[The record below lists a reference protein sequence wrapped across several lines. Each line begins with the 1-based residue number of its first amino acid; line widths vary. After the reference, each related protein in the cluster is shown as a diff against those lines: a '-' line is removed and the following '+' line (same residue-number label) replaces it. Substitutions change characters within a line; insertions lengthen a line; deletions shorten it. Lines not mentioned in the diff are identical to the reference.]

1 MARQKQ
7 TELSVQ
13 RREKMGKA
21 VRQLRRDGLIPAN
34 IFGHKE
40 ASLAVQLSALDF
52 EALRREHKT
61 TGILALR
68 MDGVAPQT
76 ALVRHVQRH
85 PVTGKIEH
93 IDFFRVGMT
102 DRIEVRV
109 ALHFTGEA
117 PAVKV
122 EGGVLLHLLDA
133 ISVECAAQ
141 DIVDS
146 IDVDVTSL
154 AEIDDTIYAKDVQLP
169 ANYKLL
175 TDPEEPIAKV
185 AATRAEIEEKV
196 AEEEAAP
203 AAEAPAAPA
212 EESSTAA
219 KEE

>member
-1 MARQKQ
+1 MAKQKQ

-40 ASLAVQLSALDF
+40 ASLAVQLSAVDF

-68 MDGVAPQT
+68 MDGADLET

-85 PVTGKIEH
+85 PVTGKIQH

-109 ALHFTGEA
+109 ALHFTGES
-117 PAVKV
+117 PAVKL

-133 ISVECAAQ
+133 LSVECAAQ

-146 IDVDVTSL
+146 IDVDISSL
-154 AEIDDTIYAKDVQLP
+154 VEIDDMLTAKDIKLP
-169 ANYKLL
+169 ARYKLI
-175 TDPEEPIAKV
+175 TDPEEAIAKV
-185 AATRAEIEEKV
+185 AATRAEIEE
-196 AEEEAAP
+196 AAAAEEAAP

-212 EESSTAA
+212 EASSKAA
-219 KEE
+219 E